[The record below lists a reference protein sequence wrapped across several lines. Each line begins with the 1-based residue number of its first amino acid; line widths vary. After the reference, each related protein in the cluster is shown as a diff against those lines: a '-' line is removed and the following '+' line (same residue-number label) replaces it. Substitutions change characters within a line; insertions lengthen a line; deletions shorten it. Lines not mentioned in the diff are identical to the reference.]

1 MKKLEEEHK
10 KKDKNTHIKNIGEK
24 YFETIRK
31 KTSLW
36 QEYTYDGKQEA
47 IKTEIKSTM
56 KALDIPIK
64 IQIPLKENIRYKNIE
79 NFEDHNLSNNLAL
92 EMIIRNKEFQEYMYN
107 IAIIDF
113 EFENKNPELK
123 NNHYK
128 KLQRE
133 LIEKFGFD
141 IKDALSLKGH
151 HPYINEQIIDYL
163 DDVANENLILNPPY
177 IRDLNN
183 GLRRVIDF
191 YFNKKKLYILTLP
204 TNYEI
209 ITSENAKNANEK
221 RLFAKIINPDTNEAD
236 YILLSVYEKYKQYFE
251 RIDEFIYLLPD
262 IKLEVIESELSDDFI
277 KNNLKYLGIPVV
289 TFGTEKIVLLSEDP
303 FPIEFLDKEFI
314 FSLSEDETLD
324 SHFKD
329 SLTKSILP
337 KLKLINSKRITTAI
351 NSDLSSN
358 ETKAIILNLQNNSN
372 IKSFSE
378 ILNLEIEEVLK
389 VKNLKHISKNKE
401 LRNRDY
407 ANAFFIYDLYNIIGK
422 EFENKI
428 LELENEAKIDKNKIK
443 ENPQYDTKE
452 SKEFEYN
459 KINIKLEK
467 NKSLFSK
474 TYLDKEIQKITNLE
488 ISKIRGLHSL
498 MKEYIE
504 ECKFKNIILGK

>member
-221 RLFAKIINPDTNEAD
+221 RLFAKIINPDNNEAD
-236 YILLSVYEKYKQYFE
+236 YILLSVYEKYK
-251 RIDEFIYLLPD
+251 
-262 IKLEVIESELSDDFI
+262 
-277 KNNLKYLGIPVV
+277 
-289 TFGTEKIVLLSEDP
+289 
-303 FPIEFLDKEFI
+303 
-314 FSLSEDETLD
+314 
-324 SHFKD
+324 
-329 SLTKSILP
+329 
-337 KLKLINSKRITTAI
+337 
-351 NSDLSSN
+351 
-358 ETKAIILNLQNNSN
+358 
-372 IKSFSE
+372 
-378 ILNLEIEEVLK
+378 
-389 VKNLKHISKNKE
+389 
-401 LRNRDY
+401 
-407 ANAFFIYDLYNIIGK
+407 
-422 EFENKI
+422 
-428 LELENEAKIDKNKIK
+428 
-443 ENPQYDTKE
+443 
-452 SKEFEYN
+452 
-459 KINIKLEK
+459 
-467 NKSLFSK
+467 
-474 TYLDKEIQKITNLE
+474 
-488 ISKIRGLHSL
+488 
-498 MKEYIE
+498 
-504 ECKFKNIILGK
+504 